1 MNGRDEGM
9 PVEAVTARSGRPPGS
24 RLSSW
29 LRLGLGLGVVWVLAY
44 VLLPWASG
52 LSPVRPIMEAL
63 AESGADATHY
73 FYTQSEETALAQM
86 YVRNTLAHTYESET
100 LAPGRDGVRP

>member
-1 MNGRDEGM
+1 MEREHGVT
-9 PVEAVTARSGRPPGS
+9 VESRIGGVGSPDGS
-24 RLSSW
+24 RLSGW

-44 VLLPWASG
+44 ILLPWASG

-63 AESGADATHY
+63 AESGADPTLY

-86 YVRNTLAHTYESET
+86 YVRNALAHRDVSET
-100 LAPGRDGVRP
+100 LAPGRDDVRP